1 MRSPVVG
8 WRTSVAAAALVLAC
22 LATPALASDEPD
34 PMRFART
41 GFQLRAGAAF
51 AFEDSQALSDLNAS
65 VLAALNANP
74 PAFVPPGTT
83 FDVASLSADPAI
95 GFTLG
100 ASQRFH
106 PRFAAGVS
114 YDWMRGDVAFQL
126 TATLPGQLGGRTVTQ
141 NVGTWTVWT
150 ATGDLRGYLFT
161 NRIQPYGAIGLG
173 AMGQTFVSTNA
184 RLAAGSDRTAFL
196 PRFGG
201 GVDIYLADVALIN
214 VDVGY
219 LLGTGA
225 LDDSNAVSIRLGV
238 AARF

>member
-1 MRSPVVG
+1 MRSLAVA
-8 WRTSVAAAALVLAC
+8 WRMSLGAVALVFAC
-22 LATPALASDEPD
+22 VTTPASASDEPD
-34 PMRFART
+34 PSRFART

-51 AFEDSQALSDLNAS
+51 AFEDSQALRDLNTS

-74 PAFVPPGTT
+74 PPFVPPGTT
-83 FDVASLSADPAI
+83 FEVARLSADPAI

-114 YDWMRGDVAFQL
+114 YDWMRGDVEFQL
-126 TATLPGQLGGRTVTQ
+126 TATLPAQLGTRTVTQ
-141 NVGTWTVWT
+141 DVGTWTVWT
-150 ATGDLRGYLFT
+150 VTGDLRGYLFT

-173 AMGQTFVSTNA
+173 AMGQEFVSTHA
-184 RLAAGSDRTAFL
+184 RAAAASDRTAFL

-201 GVDIYLADVALIN
+201 GVDIYLADAALIN

-225 LDDSNAVSIRLGV
+225 LDDANAVSIRLGV

>member
-1 MRSPVVG
+1 MRSL
-8 WRTSVAAAALVLAC
+8 AAGRLTTFAMLALAIAC
-22 LATPALASDEPD
+22 LAPPASASEEPD
-34 PMRFART
+34 PSRFART

-126 TATLPGQLGGRTVTQ
+126 TATLPGQLGARTVTQ
-141 NVGTWTVWT
+141 TVGRWTIWT

-173 AMGQTFVSTNA
+173 AMGQTFVADSP

-201 GVDIYLADVALIN
+201 GVDIYLADVALVN
-214 VDVGY
+214 LDVGY

-225 LDDSNAVSIRLGV
+225 LDDANAVSIRLGL